1 MAVTLAFLMKP
12 LSIPIDNIL
21 PSRLWQNAVIETKK
35 VQKIKASIEEIDIIE
50 PLSVCAVDRRTG
62 RHLLL
67 DGHLRLLVLR
77 QLGRHEAPCIIATDN
92 ESYTYNN
99 RVNRMSTIQE
109 HFMILR
115 AIERGVSRER
125 LARALGMDPSVIGKK
140 IRLLNGLCEEA
151 TMLLKHH
158 EFSSEV
164 CSALKKMK
172 PARQVECAELMLAAN
187 TLTITYARAL
197 LMATPVE
204 FLVSDKK
211 PTPPR
216 HITHEQI
223 CRMEREMSNLQDQYR
238 SAERSFGEDTLN
250 LVLAQGYLRRLVEN
264 EQVRQYLHTHYAE
277 VLKEFESI
285 VATSSMQS

>member
-12 LSIPIDNIL
+12 LSIAIDNIL
-21 PSRLWQNAVIETKK
+21 PSRLWRDTVIETRK
-35 VQKIKASIEEIDIIE
+35 VQKIRASIEEIDIIE

-77 QLGRHEAPCIIATDN
+77 HLGRQEAPCIIATDN

-115 AIERGVSRER
+115 AIERGVSKER
-125 LARALGMDPSVIGKK
+125 LARALGMDPSMIGKK
-140 IRLLNGLCEEA
+140 MRLLDGLCDEA
-151 TMLLKHH
+151 TMLLKQR
-158 EFSSEV
+158 EFSAEV
-164 CSALKKMK
+164 CSALRKMK

-187 TLTITYARAL
+187 TLTVTYARAL
-197 LMATPVE
+197 LVATPVE
-204 FLVSDKK
+204 FLVNGKK
-211 PTPPR
+211 PAPSR
-216 HITHEQI
+216 HVTHEQI

-250 LVLAQGYLRRLVEN
+250 LVLAQGYLRKLVEN
-264 EQVRQYLHTHYAE
+264 ERVREYLNTHYAE

>member
-12 LSIPIDNIL
+12 LSIAVDNIL
-21 PSRLWQNAVIETKK
+21 PSRLWRDSVIETKK
-35 VQKIKASIEEIDIIE
+35 VQKIRASIEEIDIIE
-50 PLSVCAVDRRTG
+50 PLSVCAVDRHTG

-77 QLGRHEAPCIIATDN
+77 QLGRLEVPCIIATDN

-99 RVNRMSTIQE
+99 RVNRLSTIQE
-109 HFMILR
+109 HFMIFR
-115 AIERGVSRER
+115 AIERGVSKER
-125 LARALGMDPSVIGKK
+125 LARALCMDLSLIGKK
-140 IRLLNGLCEEA
+140 LRLLDGLCEEA
-151 TMLLKHH
+151 TMLLKQH
-158 EFSSEV
+158 EFSPEV
-164 CSALKKMK
+164 CSTLRKMK

-187 TLTITYARAL
+187 MLTVNYATAL
-197 LMATPVE
+197 LVATPVE
-204 FLVSDKK
+204 FLISGMK
-211 PTPPR
+211 PAPSR

-250 LVLAQGYLRRLVEN
+250 LVLAQGYLRKLVEN
-264 EQVRQYLHTHYAE
+264 ERVRKYLGTHYEE

-285 VATSSMQS
+285 VAISSMQS

>member
-1 MAVTLAFLMKP
+1 MPVTLAFLMKP
-12 LSIPIDNIL
+12 LSIAIDSIL
-21 PSRLWQNAVIETKK
+21 PSRLWRDNVIETKK
-35 VQKIKASIEEIDIIE
+35 VQKIRASIEEIDIIE

-77 QLGRHEAPCIIATDN
+77 QLGRREAPCIIATDN

-115 AIERGVSRER
+115 AIERGVSKER
-125 LARALGMDPSVIGKK
+125 LARALCMDPSMLGKK
-140 IRLLNGLCEEA
+140 VRLLDGLCEEA
-151 TMLLKHH
+151 TMLLKQH
-158 EFSSEV
+158 EFSPEV
-164 CSALKKMK
+164 CSTLRKMK
-172 PARQVECAELMLAAN
+172 PARQVECAELMLAASM
-187 TLTITYARAL
+187 LTVTYAKAL
-197 LMATPVE
+197 LVATPVE
-204 FLVSDKK
+204 FLVSGKK
-211 PTPPR
+211 PTPSR
-216 HITHEQI
+216 HVTHEQI

-250 LVLAQGYLRRLVEN
+250 LVLAQGYLRKLVEN
-264 EQVRQYLHTHYAE
+264 EPVRKYLDTHYTE